1 MTEER
6 VVVMAASTHAGE
18 ERPVLEAFARV
29 RQRDPEALLLLAPRH
44 PERSREV
51 MSLATGFGFTTV
63 VRSELPLQEEPYP
76 VGVVI
81 DTVGELASLF
91 QVATVVFLGGSLVPS
106 GGHNP
111 LEPAAWSK
119 PIVFGPYMEN
129 FSEIS
134 ELLLSNQAA
143 RQIESS
149 AELEP
154 VLTELLRDGGLRDAL
169 GSAARALLEA
179 NRGATERSLDAM
191 ASLLPPVGP
200 DSTGVG
206 TPFEAR

>member
-1 MTEER
+1 M
-6 VVVMAASTHAGE
+6 
-18 ERPVLEAFARV
+18 VL
-29 RQRDPEALLLLAPRH
+29 
-44 PERSREV
+44 
-51 MSLATGFGFTTV
+51 
-63 VRSELPLQEEPYP
+63 
-76 VGVVI
+76 

-91 QVATVVFLGGSLVPS
+91 QIATVVFLGGSLVPS

-134 ELLLSNQAA
+134 KLFLSNQAA
-143 RQIESS
+143 RQIKSS
-149 AELEP
+149 TELEP
-154 VLTELLRDGGLRDAL
+154 VLTELLRDEVLRDAL

-191 ASLLPPVGP
+191 ASLLPPVGL
-200 DSTGVG
+200 DRLV
-206 TPFEAR
+206 